1 MKKKKLLS
9 LLLAATMVC
18 SLAAG
23 CGSDSGSGSSSS
35 DSEGETAQQ
44 EEEKSESS
52 DGEGKVLTMMTYI
65 DPESGDATQE
75 AVYKVY
81 EKFTED
87 TGIEIELNVVPW
99 DQTESKVVITNQ
111 AGSPSDIALIS
122 SQKLASLVNSGA
134 LMALDEMIDADLN
147 RDDFS
152 DAVWNAGTYSGDGKV
167 YCLLSSVHTRGLWYN
182 TDYVKEAPKT
192 WDELIEVGQQVM
204 EENEG
209 VYGFGFWGG
218 KHYASGECAI
228 APFTWAGDGKITN
241 DDGSAAWANDAV
253 ADAVRFMSDC
263 YNVYKIT
270 PETCMNISDYNDVAQ
285 QFAAGNIA
293 MILDGSYAKSTFE
306 SSENG
311 DKFAFAPIPGKTEG
325 ESGPSFSNGWSWVIP
340 SNAKNPDLAWEFIK
354 WFCQTDIQIEHSKVE
369 GGLPVT
375 IEAQADP
382 IFSEGLNKA
391 FIDNVNN
398 TGRSMDPM
406 VYYQEALEELSV
418 ASATY
423 CLDPSSDLDALL
435 KESQDAFNE
444 KYYSSK

>member
-1 MKKKKLLS
+1 
-9 LLLAATMVC
+9 
-18 SLAAG
+18 
-23 CGSDSGSGSSSS
+23 
-35 DSEGETAQQ
+35 
-44 EEEKSESS
+44 
-52 DGEGKVLTMMTYI
+52 
-65 DPESGDATQE
+65 
-75 AVYKVY
+75 
-81 EKFTED
+81 
-87 TGIEIELNVVPW
+87 
-99 DQTESKVVITNQ
+99 
-111 AGSPSDIALIS
+111 
-122 SQKLASLVNSGA
+122 
-134 LMALDEMIDADLN
+134 
-147 RDDFS
+147 
-152 DAVWNAGTYSGDGKV
+152 
-167 YCLLSSVHTRGLWYN
+167 
-182 TDYVKEAPKT
+182 
-192 WDELIEVGQQVM
+192 M

-293 MILDGSYAKSTFE
+293 MILDGSYAKSALE

-382 IFSEGLNKA
+382 VFSEGLNKA